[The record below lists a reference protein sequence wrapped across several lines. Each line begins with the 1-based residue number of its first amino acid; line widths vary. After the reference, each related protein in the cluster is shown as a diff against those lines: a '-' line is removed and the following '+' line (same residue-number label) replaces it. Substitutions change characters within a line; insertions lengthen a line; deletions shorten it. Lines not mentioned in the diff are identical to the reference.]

1 MKYMNNHYGQSRI
14 FGKARFMAPELG
26 EGAETDANLDNA
38 GGSGDNNPDADDSD
52 NDDSPSVDDLMA
64 QLAKAQAD
72 YQKMKIQSDKN
83 AAQAKQYKDQA
94 RAHMT
99 AEQQAQA
106 ARADRD
112 AEFEALKKEVRVT
125 KYSKRLVGIGMDEAQ
140 ADEMANI
147 IPEMEDSDA
156 FFDALNTFVTSVK
169 KTSADDAIQKLLKE
183 RPEINAGGG
192 DSDKDD
198 PSIAF
203 AKNFISQR
211 SKSGVNADI
220 LKNFM

>member
-1 MKYMNNHYGQSRI
+1 MVRCI
-14 FGKARFMAPELG
+14 APDMG
-26 EGAETDANLDNA
+26 DGAGDGTDIDSAG
-38 GGSGDNNPDADDSD
+38 GGSGDPADEDGADDL
-52 NDDSPSVDDLMA
+52 NEPSVDELKA

-83 AAQAKQYKDQA
+83 AAQAKQFKDQA

-125 KYSKRLVGIGMDEAQ
+125 KYSKRLVGIGMDETQ
-140 ADEMANI
+140 ADEMANL
-147 IPEMEDSDA
+147 IPELEDADA
-156 FFDALNTFVTSVK
+156 FFDALNSFVAGIT
-169 KTSADDAIQKLLKE
+169 KTAADSAVQKLLKD

-192 DSDKDD
+192 DSEKDD
-198 PSIAF
+198 PAMTF
-203 AKNFISQR
+203 AKAFVSQR
-211 SKSGVNADI
+211 GKSGVNVDI
-220 LKNFM
+220 LKQYT

>member
-1 MKYMNNHYGQSRI
+1 MVRCI
-14 FGKARFMAPELG
+14 APDMED
-26 EGAETDANLDNA
+26 GADGRADIDSTG
-38 GGSGDNNPDADDSD
+38 GGSGDPSDTGADDD
-52 NDDSPSVDDLMA
+52 LGEPSIDELKA

-83 AAQAKQYKDQA
+83 AAQAKQFKDQA

-99 AEQQAQA
+99 AEQAAQA
-106 ARADRD
+106 ARDERD

-147 IPEMEDSDA
+147 IPELEDSDA
-156 FFDALNTFVTSVK
+156 FFDALNKFVEGVRKS
-169 KTSADDAIQKLLKE
+169 SADTAVQKLLKD

-192 DSDKDD
+192 ESEKDD
-198 PSIAF
+198 PAMAF
-203 AKNFISQR
+203 AKNFIAQ
-211 SKSGVNADI
+211 KGKVGVNADI
-220 LKNFM
+220 LKNYM

>member
-14 FGKARFMAPELG
+14 FGKVRFVAPELG
-26 EGAETDANLDNA
+26 DASDSGADIDSTGGGGGNA
-38 GGSGDNNPDADDSD
+38 ADTDDSD
-52 NDDSPSVDDLMA
+52 GQDEPNVDDLMA
-64 QLAKAQAD
+64 QLAKAKAD
-72 YQKMKIQSDKN
+72 YQKLKIQSDKS
-83 AAQAKQYKDQA
+83 AKEAKQYKEQA

-147 IPEMEDSDA
+147 IPELEDSDA
-156 FFDALNTFVTSVK
+156 FFDALSKFVDGIRKS
-169 KTSADDAIQKLLKE
+169 SADMAVQKLLKD

-198 PSIAF
+198 PAMAF
-203 AKNFISQR
+203 AKNFIAQ
-211 SKSGVNADI
+211 KGKVGVNADI
-220 LKNFM
+220 LKNYM

>member
-1 MKYMNNHYGQSRI
+1 MVRCI
-14 FGKARFMAPELG
+14 APDMG
-26 EGAETDANLDNA
+26 DGAGDGAEIDGTGGG
-38 GGSGDNNPDADDSD
+38 GGSAADSESE
-52 NDDSPSVDDLMA
+52 DDDLDEPSVDELKA

-125 KYSKRLVGIGMDEAQ
+125 KYSKRLVGIGMDESQ
-140 ADEMANI
+140 ADEMANL
-147 IPEMEDSDA
+147 IPELEDSDA
-156 FFDALNTFVTSVK
+156 FFDALNSFVAGIA
-169 KTSADDAIQKLLKE
+169 KTAADTAVQKLLKD

-192 DSDKDD
+192 DSEKDD
-198 PSIAF
+198 PAMAF
-203 AKNFISQR
+203 AKAFAAQR
-211 SKSGVNADI
+211 SKAGVNEDI
-220 LKNFM
+220 LKQYT

>member
-14 FGKARFMAPELG
+14 FGRARFMAPELG
-26 EGAETDANLDNA
+26 EGANNDASLDNA

-52 NDDSPSVDDLMA
+52 NDDNPSVDDLMA

-99 AEQQAQA
+99 AEQQAQQA
-106 ARADRD
+106 QADRE

-125 KYSKRLVGIGMDEAQ
+125 KYSKRLVGIGMDEKQ
-140 ADEMANI
+140 ADELANV

-156 FFDALNTFVTSVK
+156 FFDALNNFVASVK
-169 KTSADDAIQKLLKE
+169 KISADDAVQKLLKE

>member
-14 FGKARFMAPELG
+14 FGRARFMAPELG
-26 EGAETDANLDNA
+26 EGANDDANLDNA
-38 GGSGDNNPDADDSD
+38 GGSGDNNPGADDSD
-52 NDDSPSVDDLMA
+52 NDDNPSVDDLMA

-99 AEQQAQA
+99 AEQQAQQA
-106 ARADRD
+106 QADRE

-125 KYSKRLVGIGMDEAQ
+125 KYSKRLVGIGMDEKQ
-140 ADEMANI
+140 ADELANV

-156 FFDALNTFVTSVK
+156 FFDALNNFVASVK
-169 KTSADDAIQKLLKE
+169 KISADDAVQKLLKE

>member
-14 FGKARFMAPELG
+14 FGRARFMAPELG

-52 NDDSPSVDDLMA
+52 NDDNPSVDDLMA
-64 QLAKAQAD
+64 QLAKAKAD
-72 YQKMKIQSDKN
+72 YQKLKIQSDKN
-83 AAQAKQYKDQA
+83 AKDAKQYKDQA

-99 AEQQAQA
+99 AEQQAQQA
-106 ARADRD
+106 QADRE

-125 KYSKRLVGIGMDEAQ
+125 KYSKRLVGIGMDETQ
-140 ADEMANI
+140 ADKMANI
-147 IPEMEDSDA
+147 LPEIEDADA
-156 FFDALNTFVTSVK
+156 FFDALNTFVASVK
-169 KTSADDAIQKLLKE
+169 KTSADDAVQKLLKE
-183 RPEINAGGG
+183 RPEIHAGGG

-198 PSIAF
+198 PSMAF